1 MDLLGPLLRSGS
13 HDGELLWRVL
23 VALEFGDEVEG
34 DDQQLDGRQDEGEL
48 HGDRIGQG
56 ALQGRQHGAADQCHH
71 DDRAG
76 GFGVA
81 AVLDGG
87 QGAGVDGRPSRS

>member
-1 MDLLGPLLRSGS
+1 M
-13 HDGELLWRVL
+13 
-23 VALEFGDEVEG
+23 ALEFGDEVEG
-34 DDQQLDGRQDEGEL
+34 DDQQLDGRQDEREL

-71 DDRAG
+71 DNRAG

-87 QGAGVDGRPSRS
+87 QGAGVDGRPSRSQEQAYGHGGPHGAHARQERDA